1 MNLKKRSNM
10 KTLKIQLAILM
21 LSLGLTLSA
30 SANSNVIRIA
40 HSEYAF
46 TYDPL
51 FCSWSDVGRICAV
64 AYDALLKFEPT
75 NKVLVPH
82 LAKSYKQLDG
92 GTRYRFLLNKNVT
105 FHDGNKLTAHDVKYS
120 YERVLALKDGVSSL
134 IQDVNKINVIDDYTL
149 DILLKKPTATFLY
162 GVPLIMIINSKT
174 AKNNEVDGDWGQKY
188 LNDHDLGSGPY
199 KLSLHLAEQRAEFKR
214 HVNYWKGWRTDNI
227 DGIAFLWIKDSATQR
242 LMLEKGD
249 LDIMMEPVLSELKDL
264 KKNRNLRIHS
274 SSSAVVFSIDFRT
287 IRKPLDNINVRKALA
302 HAVDYDY
309 HLNVALEGFGQ
320 RAKGPLSS
328 QLMFFNDDLPLV
340 DFNMKKAKQYMKKA
354 GYANGGFTLKVVY
367 ESAQA
372 EKQRALEM
380 IQQNWGMLGI
390 KIEPVATDYM
400 GQLNYQKNKDSDID
414 VYLGYLWPS
423 AAETDIALRTYY
435 HSDYVEFG
443 DNAAWWTSDK
453 VDKLFDAG
461 IVEQNINKRSQ
472 LYKNLQHEIV
482 KAVPS
487 AFVSEAPFVI
497 VANKRVV
504 GYEYNPAYHQAVDV
518 YNMTLSN

>member
-1 MNLKKRSNM
+1 M
-10 KTLKIQLAILM
+10 KILKIVFLIFFI
-21 LSLGLTLSA
+21 SIGSTFSVH
-30 SANSNVIRIA
+30 ANSNVIKVA

-64 AYDALLKFEPT
+64 AYDALLKFEPN

-82 LAKSYKQLDG
+82 LAKSYKQFDG
-92 GTRYRFLLNKNVT
+92 GSKYRFLLNKNVK

-134 IQDVNKINVIDDYTL
+134 IQDVKSINVIDDYTV
-149 DILLKKPTATFLY
+149 DIVLKKPVATFLY
-162 GVPLIMIINSKT
+162 GVPLIMIVNSKT
-174 AKNNEVDGDWGQKY
+174 AKKNEVDGDWGQKY

-199 KLSLHLAEQRAEFKR
+199 KLSLHLAEQRAEFKKFDD
-214 HVNYWKGWRTDNI
+214 YWKGWRTDNI
-227 DGIAFLWIKDSATQR
+227 DGVTFLWIKDSATQR
-242 LMLEKGD
+242 LMLEKND

-264 KKNRNLRIHS
+264 KKNKNFKVHA
-274 SSSAVVFSIDFRT
+274 SSSAVVFSVDFRT

-309 HLNVALEGFGQ
+309 HLNVALEGFGK
-320 RAKGPLSS
+320 RARGPLSS
-328 QLMFFNDDLPLV
+328 QLMFFNNELPLV
-340 DFNMKKAKQYMKKA
+340 DFDMKKAKKYLEKA
-354 GYANGGFTLKVVY
+354 GYPKGGFTLKVVY
-367 ESAQA
+367 ESAQS

-380 IQQNWGMLGI
+380 LQQNWGKLGI
-390 KIEPVATDYM
+390 KIEPVGTDYM

-414 VYLGYLWPS
+414 VYLGYLWPA

-435 HSDYVEFG
+435 HGDYVEFG
-443 DNAAWWTSDK
+443 DNAAWWTSNK
-453 VDKLFDAG
+453 VDKLFNAG
-461 IVEQNINKRSQ
+461 IVEQNLSKRSQ
-472 LYKNLQHEIV
+472 IYKDLQHEIV
-482 KAVPS
+482 KAYSS

-497 VANKRVV
+497 VANKRVL
-504 GYEYNPAYHQAVDV
+504 GYEYNPAYHQAIDV